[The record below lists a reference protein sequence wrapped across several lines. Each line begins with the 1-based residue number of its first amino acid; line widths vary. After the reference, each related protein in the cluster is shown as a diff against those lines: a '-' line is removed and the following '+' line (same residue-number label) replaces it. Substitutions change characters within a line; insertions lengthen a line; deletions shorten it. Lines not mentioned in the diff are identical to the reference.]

1 MPLVELK
8 CKSCGAVLKVS
19 TDSRYVTCA
28 YCDSTLEREMSDEE
42 RGMLSAGETAEK
54 VDRYKK
60 DYLKLSSLINRRK
73 MLEKSTDVKKDN
85 LSDSVLDKFKP
96 KTVLAVC
103 LVMSV
108 LILIASG
115 TDGIGA
121 ALFFAIVGGCT
132 FFLLKLLRKSREN
145 DLEIAKAK
153 EQEEFERRRKQLG
166 EVERLIAEVN
176 ATFDIHYIPE
186 KYREESI
193 LDQIYD
199 ILISGR
205 AYTLNAA
212 FNIYED
218 ATQQKQSIMLQQQQ
232 INEIESLRKM
242 QQEMLQNQQKENS
255 GNLGKTAALLGGA
268 IIGSTVKKSLTDSVG
283 KNVGKVVGKT
293 LLNAVKDS
301 FKDL

>member
-1 MPLVELK
+1 MALVELR

-19 TDSRYVTCA
+19 TESRFITCA

-42 RGMLSAGETAEK
+42 RGQISAKETAEK

-60 DYLKLSSLINRRK
+60 NYMKLSSLINRRNI
-73 MLEKSTDVKKDN
+73 LEKSTDAGKEV
-85 LSDSVLDKFKP
+85 LSDNILDKFKP
-96 KTVLAVC
+96 GTVLAVC
-103 LVMSV
+103 LAVSV
-108 LILIASG
+108 LILIAG
-115 TDGIGA
+115 GFDGIGA
-121 ALFFAIVGGCT
+121 ALFFAVVGGCL

-145 DLEIAKAK
+145 DIEMAKLK
-153 EQEEFERRRKQLG
+153 EKEEFEKRRKQLG

-176 ATFDIHYIPE
+176 ASFDIHYIPE

-199 ILISGR
+199 ILISER
-205 AYTLNAA
+205 AYTLSAA

-218 ATQQKQSIMLQQQQ
+218 RTQQRQSIQLQQQQ
-232 INEIESLRKM
+232 MNEIENLRKM
-242 QQEMLQNQQKENS
+242 QQEMMQNQQKDNS
-255 GNLGKTAALLGGA
+255 GNLGKTAAFLGGA
-268 IIGSTVKKSLTDSVG
+268 IIGSSVG
-283 KNVGKVVGKT
+283 KSVNDTVGKAVGKT